1 MTSTSDGVAAVTRPV
16 AEWERGA
23 WCLAALALTIRDQG
37 EPVGTA
43 AADVLAAA
51 GLSPDLLAAVPLTPA
66 QLGGL
71 GAAPLLKTAALVSGQ
86 VDTWGEHDDE
96 TLRAQGQGSGAAA
109 VMFEQ
114 MMLPQFPE
122 LAARLATDG
131 ARMLDVGTGIGALGI
146 SFARTFP
153 NLHVTG
159 LDVLP
164 RALQLAAETISQ
176 AGLQDR
182 MEVRSQDVSALDE
195 PETFDLAWIPA
206 PFVPEPAF
214 SAGVSRMAAALRPG
228 GMLMTSGTAS
238 SGRTLSTTHSRAF
251 RPSPTEAQQS
261 TTPEPRRCSS
271 RAAFVMLDR
280 SRLHRGLPASRSHS
294 NSRRSGSD
302 RFRSALQ
309 PCQRARRAGERCSA
323 KVVTT

>member
-1 MTSTSDGVAAVTRPV
+1 MTPPV
-16 AEWERGA
+16 AEWSAR
-23 WCLAALALTIRDQG
+23 CLVLAALALTIRDQG

-51 GLSPDLLAAVPLTPA
+51 GLGPDLLAAVRFTPA

-86 VDTWGEHDDE
+86 VDTWGEHDDGRCE
-96 TLRAQGQGSGAAA
+96 RGQAVALPGDVRADDAAS
-109 VMFEQ
+109 V
-114 MMLPQFPE
+114 P
-122 LAARLATDG
+122 RTRRATG
-131 ARMLDVGTGIGALGI
+131 HRRRAMLDVGTGLGALGI
-146 SFARTFP
+146 ASPRLPEPARHRSGCP
-153 NLHVTG
+153 
-159 LDVLP
+159 
-164 RALQLAAETISQ
+164 AAGSTARRRDHQ
-176 AGLQDR
+176 PGRPADR

-228 GMLMTSGTAS
+228 GMLMIGHGKFGQDALDDALTRFQTIAYGGT
-238 SGRTLSTTHSRAF
+238 R
-251 RPSPTEAQQS
+251 S

-280 SRLHRGLPASRSHS
+280 SSSTGAPASRSHS
-294 NSRRSGSD
+294 NSRRSGSTD
-302 RFRSALQ
+302 SGRRSSHVDGPGARVSDAL
-309 PCQRARRAGERCSA
+309 RRW
-323 KVVTT
+323 

>member
-23 WCLAALALTIRDQG
+23 WCLAALVLTIRDQG

-228 GMLMTSGTAS
+228 GMLMIGHGKFGQDALDDALTRFQTIAYGGTAVDDA
-238 SGRTLSTTHSRAF
+238 RA
-251 RPSPTEAQQS
+251 EALLISCGLRDARSIQ
-261 TTPEPRRCSS
+261 TPPG
-271 RAAFVMLDR
+271 AP
-280 SRLHRGLPASRSHS
+280 GITI
-294 NSRRSGSD
+294 
-302 RFRSALQ
+302 AL
-309 PCQRARRAGERCSA
+309 
-323 KVVTT
+323 K